1 MSKENY
7 YCVNVASDGETSVG
21 ESPPAA
27 YARPRSSAQPRKGF
41 ILGRD
46 RGTKDNRRKTDE
58 RERGGFGRL
67 PAGFRRYI
75 FSSECISVQSTY

>member
-7 YCVNVASDGETSVG
+7 YCVNAASDGETSVG

-41 ILGRD
+41 ILDRD
-46 RGTKDNRRKTDE
+46 RGTKNNRRKTDE
-58 RERGGFGRL
+58 GKGEGVG
-67 PAGFRRYI
+67 AGPLVLGDIYI
-75 FSSECISVQSTY
+75 AQCV